1 MSNADNQVFF
11 YVDGIPTKGL
21 WLDMDLIDSW
31 DEVKTAL
38 VCHALIDEDYGGDIL
53 AADAEGLCRPFLSR
67 YGSFDLGEFVECR
80 DADGEEGAKLA
91 YLGNWHQW
99 DTQHFEGAYVA
110 DYTHADDPK
119 LAFVEDLVDET
130 GLLEDMPE
138 HLRGYFDYE
147 AYARDL
153 FLGDHTEVDGYIFAD
168 N

>member
-11 YVDGIPTKGL
+11 YVDGTPTKGL

-38 VCHALIDEDYGGDIL
+38 VEAGYCTEEYGGDIL
-53 AADAEGLCRPFLSR
+53 AADAEGLCLPFLNS
-67 YGSFDLGEFVECR
+67 YDTFDLDDFVECR
-80 DADGEEGAKLA
+80 DADGEEVAKLA
-91 YLGNWHQW
+91 YLGNWSRW
-99 DTQHFEGAYVA
+99 DTEHFEGAYIA
-110 DYTHADDPK
+110 DYTHAGDPK
-119 LAFVEDLVDET
+119 LAFVEDLVEET

-138 HLRGYFDYE
+138 RLRGYFDYE

-153 FLGDHTEVDGYIFAD
+153 FLDGYTEVDGYIFAD